1 MSEISLEKYKEAY
14 RNITMQKAKR
24 GFKIHAII
32 YGIVNAGLIT
42 LNMLTLPQM
51 PWFIYPLIGWGIG
64 LASNYYFGVRKYPQ
78 RLENDEM
85 EAESMA
91 RR

>member
-1 MSEISLEKYKEAY
+1 
-14 RNITMQKAKR
+14 
-24 GFKIHAII
+24 
-32 YGIVNAGLIT
+32 
-42 LNMLTLPQM
+42 MLTIPKM

-64 LASNYYFGVRKYPQ
+64 QASNYYFGVLKYPQ

-91 RR
+91 RG